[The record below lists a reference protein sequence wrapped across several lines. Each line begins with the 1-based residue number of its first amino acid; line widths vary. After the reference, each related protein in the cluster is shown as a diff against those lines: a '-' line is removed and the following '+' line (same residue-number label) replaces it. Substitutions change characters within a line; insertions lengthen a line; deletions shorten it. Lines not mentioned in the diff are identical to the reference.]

1 MRGGKN
7 ADNNLHMSLSK
18 KEQINEAAG
27 LNTDVSNV
35 VKIFLAN
42 YCCGASV

>member
-18 KEQINEAAG
+18 KEQINEATG
-27 LNTDVSNV
+27 LNTDVSKV
-35 VKIFLAN
+35 VKILLAN
-42 YCCGASV
+42 YCCGAPV

>member
-1 MRGGKN
+1 
-7 ADNNLHMSLSK
+7 MSLSK

-27 LNTDVSNV
+27 LNTDVSKV

-42 YCCGASV
+42 YCCGAAVWKKKQLFS